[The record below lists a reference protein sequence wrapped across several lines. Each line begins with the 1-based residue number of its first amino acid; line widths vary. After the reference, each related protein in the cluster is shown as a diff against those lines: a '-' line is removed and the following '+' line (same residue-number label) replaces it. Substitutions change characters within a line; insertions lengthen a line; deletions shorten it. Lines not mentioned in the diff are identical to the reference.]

1 MTDTTSTTWP
11 LATPARHTGRTGR
24 TSRTYRA
31 LASAAAGVAGVIHA
45 LVAPEHFELAWY
57 VGGFF
62 VAVAAAQ
69 LALAVALARG
79 AALRTPAVLL
89 AIAANLAVVATYVI
103 SRTTGLPFL
112 PVEDHGGGEHLPVA
126 GGVGN
131 GIPVLPGADVEP
143 VGVLDLTCL
152 LAELVLVG
160 ALVAVLPRKVRGT
173 VTSVMLGLG
182 VVAFVA
188 RGTGLLA

>member
-11 LATPARHTGRTGR
+11 LATPARRTGR
-24 TSRTYRA
+24 ASRTYRA
-31 LASAAAGVAGVIHA
+31 LAASAAGVAGVIHA

-62 VAVAAAQ
+62 VAVAAGQ

-89 AIAANLAVVATYVI
+89 AIAANLAIVATYVT

-112 PVEDHGGGEHLPVA
+112 PVEEHAGGEHLPVA

-131 GIPVLPGADVEP
+131 GIPVLPGADIEP
-143 VGVLDLTCL
+143 VGALDFTCL

-160 ALVAVLPRKVRGT
+160 VLVAVLPRMVRGT